1 MENAE
6 EQVRDRKREV
16 RICNVPLTA
25 ISQREAEAVFENIK
39 LGTFQNGL
47 I

>member
-16 RICNVPLTA
+16 RICNTPLTA
-25 ISQREAEAVFENIK
+25 IPQRESKAVFENIK
-39 LGTFQNGL
+39 LGAFQN
-47 I
+47 